1 MGLNER
7 FAIYFEGVRDAVVS
21 KWRVRPELTCSL
33 VWGLLAVLGGFIVQL
48 TLGSFYRY
56 RKTESS
62 FLVSNRNAK
71 VAILSSRVIRKRDVR
86 YIVAP

>member
-56 RKTESS
+56 RKKPSLL
-62 FLVSNRNAK
+62 FLFQIEMRRLLPFCP
-71 VAILSSRVIRKRDVR
+71 VALSGSGMCDI
-86 YIVAP
+86 